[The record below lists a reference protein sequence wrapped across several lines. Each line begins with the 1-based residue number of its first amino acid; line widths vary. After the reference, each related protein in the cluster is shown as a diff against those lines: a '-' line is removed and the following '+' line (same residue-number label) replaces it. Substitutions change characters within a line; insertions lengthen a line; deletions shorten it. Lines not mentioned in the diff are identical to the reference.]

1 MNPFAAAIFVNAFLL
16 FLLQPMFAK
25 MALPHLGGS
34 AAVWTSCMLFFQTAL
49 LGGYLYAHWL
59 ASRLSSRWQVVV
71 HMGAVAA
78 AALCLPPAIPA
89 GWSPADLSSP
99 VPGFLWLLTRRI
111 GPPFVLLAAG
121 SPLLQHWFARA
132 RMRGGRDPYSL
143 YVASNIGSAVALF
156 AYPFFLERQ
165 TSLAQQTLIWSS
177 AYAVL
182 FFLLAVCGLL
192 AWSAPVDQP
201 AIDMRPQ
208 AGTRPSRHQPASGHP
223 AESPI
228 RWIILAAVPSS
239 LMLGVTS
246 HITVDL
252 APMPLLWILPL
263 ALYLTTFVIAFG
275 APSER
280 QTAAV
285 RWAVPYAVIILA
297 TLLFLRSEFPGKIGY
312 TPHLAAFFVC
322 ALACHLR
329 LAELRPHES
338 RLTEFYLWL
347 ALGGALGGAFN
358 VVVAPALF
366 NSVLEYPIAIILV
379 AAVYRPSDRAPSYR
393 DFAIPAA
400 LGVALA
406 MFFAVDLNASRIA
419 LSIAALVGG
428 VVAFAL
434 RKSPTRFALAIAT
447 MILVGSLSANADGS
461 ERLATRSFY
470 GVYRVIDDSTQ
481 RIRDFYSGTTI
492 HGAELFGDSGRSPA
506 TYYHRDGPL
515 GALFSARAWR
525 TTPWRVGV
533 VGLGVG
539 ATAAYARPGETWTFY
554 EIDPLVAKIA
564 SNDTLFHYLH
574 AAAAKPSIVLGDARL
589 SLAAAAPR
597 SLDVLLVDAFSS
609 DAIPTHLLTRE
620 ALALYR
626 LRLADDGIVAWH
638 ISNRYLDLRPV
649 LQGLAA
655 DAGMTALIFSDQ
667 HIPKESRGRFPS
679 VWVAMSAGPI
689 TIDAIRSD
697 PRWQPLRSPR
707 PPILWTDQRSDVFSV
722 LR

>member
-59 ASRLSSRWQVVV
+59 ASRASSRLQVVV
-71 HMGAVAA
+71 HLAAVAA
-78 AALCLPPAIPA
+78 AGLCLPPRIPA
-89 GWSPADLSSP
+89 GWAPGDLSSP
-99 VPGFLWLLTRRI
+99 VPDFLWLLARRI
-111 GPPFVLLAAG
+111 GPPFVVLAAG

-132 RMRGGRDPYSL
+132 RVRRDRDPYSL
-143 YVASNIGSAVALF
+143 YVASNFGSAVALF

-165 TSLAQQTLIWSS
+165 TSLGQQTLIWSVG
-177 AYAVL
+177 YALLLVA
-182 FFLLAVCGLL
+182 LAVCGAL
-192 AWSAPVDQP
+192 AWNAPVERPVVSERP
-201 AIDMRPQ
+201 AVDWRER
-208 AGTRPSRHQPASGHP
+208 A
-223 AESPI
+223 
-228 RWIILAAVPSS
+228 RWVVLAAVPSS

-246 HITVDL
+246 HITIDL
-252 APMPLLWILPL
+252 APMPLLWVLPL

-280 QTAAV
+280 YTSLVRAAV
-285 RWAVPYAVIILA
+285 PFAVIVLA
-297 TLLFLRSEFPGKIGY
+297 VLLFLRSELPGKLGY
-312 TPHLAAFFVC
+312 TPHLVAFFIC

-329 LAELRPHES
+329 LAELRPHAA

-347 ALGGALGGAFN
+347 ALGGVVGGAFN
-358 VVVAPALF
+358 VIVAPALF
-366 NSVLEYPIAIILV
+366 NSVLEYPLAIILV
-379 AAVYRPSDRAPSYR
+379 AAVYRAADSRPSYR
-393 DFAIPAA
+393 DFTIPAA
-400 LGVALA
+400 LGAALAVFFFLDADASRVALT
-406 MFFAVDLNASRIA
+406 V
-419 LSIAALVGG
+419 AALIGG
-428 VVAFAL
+428 IIAFDQRDVPA
-434 RKSPTRFALAIAT
+434 RFALTIAAIVV
-447 MILVGSLSANADGS
+447 VGMLSDRS
-461 ERLATRSFY
+461 DDTERLARRSFY
-470 GVYRVIDDSTQ
+470 GVYQIIDDSSA

-492 HGAELFGDSGRSPA
+492 HGAEVFGDSGRSPA

-515 GALFSARAWR
+515 GALFTARAWR
-525 TTPWRVGV
+525 DAPWRVGV

-539 ATAAYARPGETWTFY
+539 STAAYARPGETWTFY
-554 EIDPLVAKIA
+554 EIDPLVARIA
-564 SNDTLFHYLH
+564 ADNSWFHYLH
-574 AAAAKPSIVLGDARL
+574 AAAVAPNIVLGDARL
-589 SLAAAAPR
+589 SLAAASPR

-620 ALALYR
+620 ALQLYR
-626 LRLADDGIVAWH
+626 QRLADDGVIAWH

-667 HIPKESRGRFPS
+667 HIPKESNGRFPS
-679 VWVAMSAGPI
+679 IWVVMSAGPK

-697 PRWQPLRSPR
+697 SRWLALRSPR
-707 PPILWTDQRSDVFSV
+707 PPILWTDERSDVFSV

>member
-49 LGGYLYAHWL
+49 LAGYLYAHWL
-59 ASRLSSRWQVVV
+59 GSRANARWQVML
-71 HMGAVAA
+71 HLGAVAA
-78 AALCLPPAIPA
+78 AALCLPPRIPVDWA
-89 GWSPADLSSP
+89 PADVASP
-99 VPGFLWLLTRRI
+99 VPDFLWLLARRI

-132 RMRGGRDPYSL
+132 RIRGDRDPYSL
-143 YVASNIGSAVALF
+143 YVASNFGSAVALF

-177 AYAVL
+177 AYAAL
-182 FFLLAVCGLL
+182 FILLAVCGAF
-192 AWSAPVDQP
+192 AWNAP
-201 AIDMRPQ
+201 AMRPE
-208 AGTRPSRHQPASGHP
+208 AGTQPSRHPPVSGRP

-228 RWIILAAVPSS
+228 QWVILAAVPSS
-239 LMLGVTS
+239 MMLGVTS
-246 HITVDL
+246 HITIDL

-275 APSER
+275 TPSER
-280 QTAAV
+280 QTELV
-285 RWAVPYAVIILA
+285 RLAVPYVVIVLA
-297 TLLFLRSEFPGKIGY
+297 ALLFLRSEFPGKVGY
-312 TPHLAAFFVC
+312 TPHLAAFFIC

-347 ALGGALGGAFN
+347 AVGGAVGGAFN
-358 VVVAPALF
+358 VLVAPALF
-366 NSVLEYPIAIILV
+366 NTVVEYPIAIVLV
-379 AAVYRPSDRAPSYR
+379 AVIYRPRDGAPSYR
-393 DFAIPAA
+393 DFAVPAA

-406 MFFAVDLNASRIA
+406 VFFMLDPDASRFA
-419 LSIAALVGG
+419 LGVATLVGG
-428 VVAFAL
+428 ITAFAL
-434 RKSPTRFALAIAT
+434 RKAPMRFALAIAA
-447 MILVGSLSANADGS
+447 MIFVGSLAARTDGT
-461 ERLATRSFY
+461 ERLAARSFY
-470 GVYRVIDDSTQ
+470 GVYRVVDDSAA

-506 TYYHRDGPL
+506 SYYHRDGPL
-515 GALFSARAWR
+515 GGLFAARAWR
-525 TTPWRVGV
+525 PAPWRVGV

-539 ATAAYARPGETWTFY
+539 STAAYARPNETWTFY

-564 SNDTLFHYLH
+564 ADDRLFHFLH
-574 AAAAKPSIVLGDARL
+574 AAVVTPRIVLGDARL
-589 SLAAAAPR
+589 SLAAAPKR

-620 ALALYR
+620 ALSLYR
-626 LRLADDGIVAWH
+626 QRLAEDGIIAWH

-655 DAGMTALIFSDQ
+655 DAGMTALIMSDQ
-667 HIPKESRGRFPS
+667 RIPKESGGRFPS
-679 VWVAMSAGPI
+679 VWVAMSAGPQ
-689 TIDAIRSD
+689 TVASLRSD
-697 PRWQPLRSPR
+697 ARWQPLRSPR
-707 PPILWTDQRSDVFSV
+707 PPIVWTDERSDVLSV

>member
-34 AAVWTSCMLFFQTAL
+34 AAVWTSCVLFFQTAL
-49 LGGYLYAHWL
+49 LAGYLYAHWL
-59 ASRLSSRWQVVV
+59 ASRANGRLQVVIHLGV
-71 HMGAVAA
+71 VAA
-78 AALCLPPAIPA
+78 AALCLPPRIPP
-89 GWSPADLSSP
+89 GWAPADVASP
-99 VPGFLWLLTRRI
+99 VPAFLWLLARRI

-132 RMRGGRDPYSL
+132 RLRGDRDPYSL
-143 YVASNIGSAVALF
+143 YVASNFGSAVALF

-165 TSLAQQTLIWSS
+165 TSLGQQTLIWSS
-177 AYAVL
+177 AYAAL
-182 FFLLAVCGLL
+182 FLLLAVCGAL
-192 AWSAPVDQP
+192 AWNTPVE
-201 AIDMRPQ
+201 RPVVD
-208 AGTRPSRHQPASGHP
+208 
-223 AESPI
+223 ESPAVDWRERA
-228 RWIILAAVPSS
+228 RWVVLAAVPSS

-246 HITVDL
+246 HITIDL

-280 QTAAV
+280 QTTLV
-285 RWAVPYAVIILA
+285 RLAVPYAVIVLA
-297 TLLFLRSEFPGKIGY
+297 VLLFLRSELPGKVGY
-312 TPHLAAFFVC
+312 SPHLVAFFIC

-329 LAELRPHES
+329 LAELRPHTG

-347 ALGGALGGAFN
+347 AVGGAVGGAFN

-366 NSVLEYPIAIILV
+366 NSVLEYPLAIILV
-379 AAVYRPSDRAPSYR
+379 AVVYRPSDSAPSYR
-393 DFAIPAA
+393 DFAIPVA

-406 MFFAVDLNASRIA
+406 IFFLGDFDTSRFALGVAAIA
-419 LSIAALVGG
+419 GG
-428 VVAFAL
+428 IVAFSV
-434 RKSPTRFALAIAT
+434 RKTPARFALAIAT
-447 MILVGSLSANADGS
+447 ISLVGALSNRADGTH
-461 ERLATRSFY
+461 RLATRSFY
-470 GVYRVIDDSTQ
+470 GVYRVVDDSAK

-506 TYYHRDGPL
+506 AYYHRDGPL
-515 GALFSARAWR
+515 GALFAARAWR
-525 TTPWRVGV
+525 AAPWRVGV

-539 ATAAYARPGETWTFY
+539 STAAYARSGETWTFY

-564 SNDTLFHYLH
+564 ANDTLFHYLH
-574 AAAAKPSIVLGDARL
+574 AAAAAPNIVLGDARL
-589 SLAAAAPR
+589 SLAAASPR
-597 SLDVLLVDAFSS
+597 SLDVLLIDAFSS
-609 DAIPTHLLTRE
+609 DAIPIHLVTRE

-626 LRLADDGIVAWH
+626 QRLADDGVVAWH

-655 DAGMTALIFSDQ
+655 AAGMTALIFSDDQ
-667 HIPKESRGRFPS
+667 VPTEAGGRFPS
-679 VWVAMSAGPI
+679 IWVVMSSGPK
-689 TIDAIRSD
+689 TIEAIRSD
-697 PRWQPLRSPR
+697 SRWLPLRSPR
-707 PPILWTDQRSDVFSV
+707 PAIRWTDERSDVFSV